1 MTGIIRVMTVYT
13 SPEVLPEHL
22 DLPIF
27 LAGGISNCPD
37 WQAELISQL
46 DGPTITLINPR
57 REKYEDS
64 EDIARAQI
72 KWEYDA
78 FKQVEN
84 DPVVDRVSNW
94 GSVLFWFPEET
105 LCPITLLELGKLTQ
119 QRTPIFVGVHPNYAR
134 RLDVE
139 VQLELS
145 RPEVTV
151 VYSLEDLAQQIKD
164 HYVL

>member
-1 MTGIIRVMTVYT
+1 MTVYT

-22 DLPIF
+22 ELPIF

-37 WQAELISQL
+37 WQAQLIAQL
-46 DGPTITLINPR
+46 DAPTITLINPR

-64 EDIARAQI
+64 EEVARAQI

-78 FKQVEN
+78 FKLVEN
-84 DPVVDRVSNW
+84 DPFSAGANNW

-105 LCPITLLELGKLTQ
+105 LCPITLLELGKMTQ

-134 RLDVE
+134 KLDVE
-139 VQLELS
+139 VQLQLA

-151 VYSLEDLAQQIKD
+151 VYSLEDLARQIED